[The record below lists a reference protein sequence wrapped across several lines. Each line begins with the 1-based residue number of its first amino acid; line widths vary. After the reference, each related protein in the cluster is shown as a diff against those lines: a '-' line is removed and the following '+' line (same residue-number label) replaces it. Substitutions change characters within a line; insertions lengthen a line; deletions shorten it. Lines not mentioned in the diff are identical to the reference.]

1 MSEQQSNSDQ
11 TFSITE
17 LSHEF
22 KVTARAIRFYED
34 KGLLQPSRQGMNR
47 IYTRRDRARLILILR
62 GKRLGFSLAEI
73 REMLNLYDLGDG
85 QTEQL
90 RVTLKR
96 SQDRLRALE
105 TQRRDVE
112 AAIDELHRSVRIL
125 EEYLGLK
132 ERGAKVPD
140 IDDFV
145 KTRSDALLSVA
156 E

>member
-1 MSEQQSNSDQ
+1 MTEK
-11 TFSITE
+11 TFTITD
-17 LSHEF
+17 LAQEF

-34 KGLLQPSRQGMNR
+34 KGLLHPSRQGMNR
-47 IYTRRDRARLILILR
+47 VYTKRDRARLILILR

-73 REMLNLYDLGDG
+73 REMINLYDLGDG
-85 QTEQL
+85 QGEQL

-96 SQDRLRALE
+96 SADRLKVLE
-105 TQRRDVE
+105 AQRRDVE
-112 AAIDELHRSVRIL
+112 AAIDELRRSVAIL

-132 ERGAKVPD
+132 DRGGKVPS

-145 KTRSDALLSVA
+145 KTRSDAMLNVA

>member
-1 MSEQQSNSDQ
+1 MSGQHSNSDQ

-17 LSHEF
+17 LSQEF
-22 KVTARAIRFYED
+22 RVTARAIRFYED
-34 KGLLQPSRQGMNR
+34 KGLLQPTRQGMTR
-47 IYTRRDRARLILILR
+47 IYSRRDRARLILILR
-62 GKRLGFSLAEI
+62 GKRLGFSLLEI

-96 SQDRLRALE
+96 SQERLRALE
-105 TQRRDVE
+105 AQRHDVE

-145 KTRSDALLSVA
+145 KNRSDALLSVA

>member
-1 MSEQQSNSDQ
+1 VTEK
-11 TFSITE
+11 TFTITD
-17 LSHEF
+17 LAHEF

-34 KGLLQPSRQGMNR
+34 KGLLHPSRQGMNR
-47 IYTRRDRARLILILR
+47 VYTKRDRARLILILR

-73 REMLNLYDLGDG
+73 REMINLYDLGDG

-96 SQDRLRALE
+96 SVDRLKALE
-105 TQRRDVE
+105 AQRRDIE
-112 AAIDELHRSVRIL
+112 TAISELRRSVNIL

-132 ERGAKVPD
+132 ERGAKVPT